1 MLNIMKTRLLIR
13 VFFIAAL
20 SGLSGGAFG
29 QIYSLEY
36 KTGPHVYRCDCT
48 VAEFD
53 SLTPPQGYQFAL
65 RAEGAMSSWVVNS
78 VPPQGVAS
86 SVAIGGFT
94 FEYLGTL
101 LGSVSLGTGA
111 SGFRVQRD
119 IPLTFD
125 AGSVVHELSDPGG
138 NIYTMFGA
146 DIAMLETTGILMDE
160 LDSFNAMA
168 VPPGWAYSSRVLDN
182 PLILDAGGV
191 ATVYPNNGNS
201 LWELTLDIDGD
212 GVTDAG
218 DNCPAVPN
226 VGQANSDGANDGGDA
241 CDDDDDNDG
250 IPDDNPDNC
259 RTIPNADQTDSNGDG
274 CGDACTIA
282 GCGGAGC
289 IN

>member
-1 MLNIMKTRLLIR
+1 MRNIMKTKLLIR
-13 VFFIAAL
+13 VFSLAAL
-20 SGLSGGAFG
+20 SGLSAGAFG

-65 RAEGAMSSWVVNS
+65 RAEGAFSSWVVNS
-78 VPPQGVAS
+78 VSPEGVAS
-86 SVAIGGFT
+86 SVDIDGFT
-94 FEYLGTL
+94 FEYLGTF

-125 AGSVVHELSDPGG
+125 AGSVVHELSDTDG
-138 NIYTMFGA
+138 NVYTMFGA
-146 DIAMLETTGILMDE
+146 DIAMLESNGILKDE
-160 LDSFNAMA
+160 LDSFNAMS
-168 VPPGWAYSSRVLDN
+168 VPPGWTYSSRVLDN

-191 ATVYPNNGNS
+191 ATVYSNNGDS
-201 LWELTLDIDGD
+201 LWELTLDIDAD

-218 DNCPAVPN
+218 DNCPSVPN
-226 VGQANSDGANDGGDA
+226 ADQINSDDDNDGDA
-241 CDDDDDNDG
+241 CDNDDDNDG

-259 RTIPNADQTDSNGDG
+259 RTIPNIDQTDSNGDG
-274 CGDACTIA
+274 CGDACSIA
-282 GCGGAGC
+282 GCAEPGC